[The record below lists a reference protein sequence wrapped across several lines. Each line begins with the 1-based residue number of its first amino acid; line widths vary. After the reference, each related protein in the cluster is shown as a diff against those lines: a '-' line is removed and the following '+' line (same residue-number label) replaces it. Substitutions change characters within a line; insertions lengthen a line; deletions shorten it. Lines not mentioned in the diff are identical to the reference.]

1 MAEKLRGPEW
11 LAPLA
16 HRWMKLSPRLV
27 PLFAVL
33 TALIVSMLFMML
45 TEFLTTGRIDVIAK
59 LTQTGTAY
67 NGLIEG
73 SVGVTISDTLSASDL
88 DLARSYAANTELTS
102 RQLNPLARNLTEIEG
117 VGLENVLRYGA
128 LFNRLAALND
138 EQIDALGQRLP
149 DIRLIG
155 TDPLEAARPL
165 IDGLGGLE
173 RDAANALIEQAAGLT
188 ALTSDLRAQIEA
200 SIPSAASLSDTDL
213 LGQMQLIQANGLVKM
228 QRLLEQVDV
237 LAQQG
242 IEANSSEADD
252 LIAIAGLES
261 AKAREWA
268 GIAAQI
274 NSITTPAP
282 ISDLHALGE
291 QLRIVKDLYDTDL
304 VSAETVNEALTTELD
319 PMLANTYVILRPN
332 NQIYVDRNPGTL
344 GIIYAEDKTPDDP
357 SDDNRVDLVYL
368 RLGSQALLFFP
379 ANLENMIV
387 RSIPFIIAGLAVALG
402 FKAGLFNI
410 GAEGQL
416 YAGGILAAWVGFS
429 PIFAGLPSWVHVP
442 LCILVGMLGGFLWG
456 AIPGLLKAFTGA
468 HEVINTI
475 MLNFIAIQLVDW
487 LIKSTNPV
495 ILLDTTSSVPRTPFI
510 LDQARLPTFNTISP
524 IWFVLAG
531 LFVAGV
537 GLWLRRER
545 LSAAPTE
552 AIRPL
557 LYGVLTVVLGL
568 ALAWISTT
576 GQIHIGFVIMLI
588 AVWFT
593 GWFLDRTTPGFEL
606 RTVGANPDAAR
617 YAGMSVRWNIMLAM
631 ALSGLLAGLAG
642 AVEISGVHFN
652 MTPGFFGGVGFDAI
666 AVALLARTNPRNM
679 IAAGLLWGALLSG
692 AGLMQSRAEI
702 SIDLVKIIQAL
713 IIMFIAADA
722 IIRFLWRVPEPST
735 EEKER
740 TLFAAKGWG
749 G

>member
-16 HRWMKLSPRLV
+16 QRWMKLSPALV

-45 TEFLTTGRIDVIAK
+45 TEFLTTGRIDVVAK

-73 SVGVTISDTLSASDL
+73 SVGVTISNTLTPGDL
-88 DLARSYAANTELTS
+88 NLARSYAANTELTS
-102 RQLNPLARNLTEIEG
+102 RQLNPVARNLNDIER
-117 VGLENVLRYGA
+117 VGLNNVLRYGA
-128 LFNRLAALND
+128 LFNRLEAFTD

-155 TDPLEAARPL
+155 TAQLEAVRPL
-165 IDGLGGLE
+165 LEGLGQLE
-173 RDAANALIEQAAGLT
+173 RDAANALIEQAA
-188 ALTSDLRAQIEA
+188 ALTEMTADVRVQIEA
-200 SIPSAASLSDTDL
+200 SIPATASLSDADL
-213 LGQMQLIQANGLVKM
+213 LGQMKLIRTNGLVKM

-261 AKAREWA
+261 VRVREWA
-268 GIAAQI
+268 SLAAQI
-274 NSITTPAP
+274 NAITAPAP
-282 ISDLHALGE
+282 INDLRALGE
-291 QLRIVKDLYDTDL
+291 QLRIVKRLYDTGL
-304 VSAETVNEALTTELD
+304 VSAETVNDALATELD
-319 PMLANTYVILRPN
+319 PMLASTYVILRPN
-332 NQIYVDRNPGTL
+332 NQVYIDRNPGIL
-344 GIIYAEDKTPDDP
+344 GIIYAENKTPDDP

-379 ANLENMIV
+379 SNLENMIV

-429 PIFAGLPSWVHVP
+429 PIFAGLPSWIHVP
-442 LCILVGMLGGFLWG
+442 LCIIVGMTGGFLWG

-510 LDQARLPTFNTISP
+510 LGQARLPTFNAIPP

-545 LSAAPTE
+545 LRTAPTE
-552 AIRPL
+552 AVRPAA
-557 LYGVLTVVLGL
+557 YGILTVVLGL
-568 ALAWISTT
+568 ALAWVSTT
-576 GQIHIGFVIMLI
+576 GKIHIGFVIMLA

-631 ALSGLLAGLAG
+631 ALSGTLAGLAG
-642 AVEISGVHFN
+642 AVEIAGVHFN

-692 AGLMQSRAEI
+692 AGLMQSRAGI